1 MRSGDRRK
9 RSAQGLGTPILT
21 LGSFARSKARPFHS
35 SRRSGMAAERLSF
48 AISRSRRCSR
58 NTSFHRKGEH
68 HSIAPEGFVYHCA
81 GGYTCRRDSMSRF
94 AVLAFAALFSL
105 ASWAQYPVR
114 PIKLI
119 VPIPPGGAPD
129 ISARVV
135 GQRLSELVGQPVVVE
150 NRPGSNGNIAMDLV
164 AKSIPDGYTLGL
176 LADSMVAINPHLYRE
191 MQTDPL
197 KDLAPV
203 ASVASNQW
211 VLSVNP
217 SVPVKSFREFV
228 EYARQA
234 RPPLAYASGGNGSIH
249 QLAME
254 MLKQRAGINLIHVPY
269 KGGAPAATAT
279 VAGEVAAMFSGTS
292 SAPQIKAGRLRALA
306 VTGIKRSALFPDLP
320 TIGEFYPGYEVTI
333 WLGLFAAAD
342 TPDAVLAKLHAEIN
356 TVLAEPEVRVRLN
369 AAGGLE
375 PYITT
380 PEEFTAQIRRD
391 YDKYG
396 KLVKD
401 IGVKMD

>member
-1 MRSGDRRK
+1 MRTASG
-9 RSAQGLGTPILT
+9 
-21 LGSFARSKARPFHS
+21 
-35 SRRSGMAAERLSF
+35 
-48 AISRSRRCSR
+48 
-58 NTSFHRKGEH
+58 
-68 HSIAPEGFVYHCA
+68 
-81 GGYTCRRDSMSRF
+81 RF
-94 AVLAFAALFSL
+94 TVLAFAALFSL
-105 ASWAQYPVR
+105 ASWAQYPSR

-129 ISARVV
+129 ISARVI
-135 GQRLSELVGQPVVVE
+135 GQRLSELVAQPVVVE

-164 AKSIPDGYTLGL
+164 AKSLPDGYTLGL
-176 LADSMVAINPHLYRE
+176 LADSMVAINPHLYKE

-203 ASVASNQW
+203 ASVVSNHW

-217 SVPVKSFREFV
+217 SVPVRNFKEFV

-234 RPPLAYASGGNGSIH
+234 NPPLAYASGGNGSIH

-254 MLKQRAGINLIHVPY
+254 MLKQRASINLVHVPY

-292 SAPQIKAGRLRALA
+292 SAPQIKAGRLR
-306 VTGIKRSALFPDLP
+306 SALFPDLP
-320 TIGEFYPGYEVTI
+320 TISEFYPGYEVTI
-333 WLGLFAAAD
+333 WLELFAAAG
-342 TPDAVLAKLHAEIN
+342 TPEALLAKLHAEVN
-356 TVLAEPEVRVRLN
+356 KLLAETETKARLN

-375 PYITT
+375 AYITT
-380 PEEFTAQIRRD
+380 APEFAALIRRD

-396 KLVKD
+396 KLVRD
-401 IGVKMD
+401 VGVKVD

>member
-1 MRSGDRRK
+1 MRLG
-9 RSAQGLGTPILT
+9 GL
-21 LGSFARSKARPFHS
+21 ARF
-35 SRRSGMAAERLSF
+35 
-48 AISRSRRCSR
+48 
-58 NTSFHRKGEH
+58 T
-68 HSIAPEGFVYHCA
+68 
-81 GGYTCRRDSMSRF
+81 
-94 AVLAFAALFSL
+94 AVAFATIVSL
-105 ASWAQYPVR
+105 GAWAQYPSR

-164 AKSIPDGYTLGL
+164 AKAPADGYTLGL
-176 LADSMVAINPHLYRE
+176 LADSMITINPHLYKT
-191 MQTDPL
+191 MPIDTL

-203 ASVASNQW
+203 ASVVSNQW

-217 SVPVKSFREFV
+217 SVPAKDFKAFI
-228 EYARQA
+228 EYARRA

-254 MLKQRAGINLIHVPY
+254 MLKQRAGIDLVHVPY
-269 KGGAPAATAT
+269 KGGAPATTAT
-279 VAGEVAAMFSGTS
+279 VSGEVAAMFSGTS

-306 VTGIKRSALFPDLP
+306 VTGLHRSDIFPDLP
-320 TIGEFYPGYEVTI
+320 TISEFYPGYEVTI
-333 WLGLFAAAD
+333 WLGLFTAAG
-342 TPDAVLAKLHAEIN
+342 TPEPVLASLRAEVNKL
-356 TVLAEPEVRVRLN
+356 LAEPETRKKLH

-375 PYITT
+375 PYIST
-380 PEEFTAQIRRD
+380 PAEFMALIRRD

-396 KLVKD
+396 KIVKEV
-401 IGVKMD
+401 GVKVD